1 MPGIPGSK
9 PVDPMDRLVPD
20 IIRLQEIAT
29 ALRALGRTIV
39 LTQGSFDL
47 VHVGHAKYLAAA
59 KARGD
64 VLLVGVDSDAKV
76 RARKG
81 EGRPVVPEG
90 ERTEML
96 CFFESVDYV
105 ILKSAEAPRWE
116 IIRTIC
122 PDVLIAT
129 SETYSES
136 DLVELGEICGEVVV
150 LDPMSET
157 STSAKIRKSQID
169 IAKRLET
176 ALAHSLSDAIPE
188 LVSATVRDVLDPD
201 KKAGMT

>member
-1 MPGIPGSK
+1 MSGIQGK
-9 PVDPMDRLVPD
+9 MPVDPLGRLVPD
-20 IIRLQEIAT
+20 IDRLVEIVT
-29 ALRALGRTIV
+29 ALRTLGRTIV

-59 KARGD
+59 KLRGD
-64 VLLVGVDSDAKV
+64 MLFVAVDSDEKV
-76 RARKG
+76 RNRKG

-96 CFFESVDYV
+96 CFFESVDFV
-105 ILKSAEAPRWE
+105 ILKSADAPRWE
-116 IIRTIC
+116 IIRAIG

-129 SETYSES
+129 SETYNDS
-136 DLVELGEICGEVVV
+136 DLAELNTICGEVVV

-169 IAKRLET
+169 IARRLEE
-176 ALAHSLSDAIPE
+176 ALGHSLINAIPQ
-188 LVSATVRDVLDPD
+188 LVSATVKDVLDPE
-201 KKAGMT
+201 KKAGN